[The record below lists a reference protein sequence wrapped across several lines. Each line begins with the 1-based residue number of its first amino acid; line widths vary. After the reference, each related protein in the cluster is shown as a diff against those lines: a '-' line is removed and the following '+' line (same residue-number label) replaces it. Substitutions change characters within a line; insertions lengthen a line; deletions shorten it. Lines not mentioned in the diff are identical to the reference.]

1 MKALIFGGTRFMGK
15 YVSRE
20 FLESGYEVTIAN
32 RGTNQP
38 EPGVKTLKIDRS
50 VAGAVDVL
58 KGSKFDVVIDFSAY
72 PSAWVKEAGEVLKG
86 NIGRYLFISSGAV
99 YKKSNYFPLQEH
111 YERAPNELFFT
122 YSDEKI
128 KGENFLLDFSSKGY
142 FETVSCRL
150 PYVMGIDNYE
160 DREGFVLSRI
170 INDRPVLVPNGGESV
185 KSFIYAGDVA
195 KALMA
200 LTRTGSHVDGEAFN
214 IAIPEGITGMGFVR
228 ICSEIVGKEAKVH
241 FVDPSHPKLQQEGFN
256 LRDMLFP
263 FPDSTG
269 YLDYRKLQNYTGFVP
284 RCSLKDA
291 ITEFY
296 EDMIAR
302 GDTKPR
308 RYDLEDRALAL
319 LNLKV

>member
-20 FLESGYEVTIAN
+20 FLEAGYEVTIAN
-32 RGTNQP
+32 RGSNDP
-38 EPGVKTLKIDRS
+38 VAGVKALKIDRS
-50 VAGAVDVL
+50 VSGAVDSL
-58 KGSKFDVVIDFSAY
+58 KGEKFDVVIDFSAY

-86 NIGRYLFISSGAV
+86 NIGRYLFISSGTV

-111 YERAPNELFFT
+111 FERAPNELFFT

-128 KGENFLLDFSSKGY
+128 KGENFLLDFSSKNY

-150 PYVMGIDNYE
+150 PYVMGVDNYE

-170 INDRPVLVPNGGESV
+170 LNDRPVLVPNRGQSV

-195 KALMA
+195 KALLA
-200 LTRTGSHVDGEAFN
+200 LTRAGSHVNGEAFN
-214 IAIPEGITGMGFVR
+214 IAMPEGTTGMGFVD
-228 ICSEIVGKEAKVH
+228 ICAEVVGKNARVH
-241 FVDPSHPKLQQEGFN
+241 FVDPNHPNLQQQGFN
-256 LRDMLFP
+256 LRDMFFP

-269 YLDYRKLQNYTGFVP
+269 FLDYRKLQNYTGFVP
-284 RCSLKDA
+284 RYSLKEA

-296 EDMIAR
+296 ADMLAR

-308 RYDLEDRALAL
+308 QYELEDRALAL
-319 LNLKV
+319 LNLKD

>member
-20 FLESGYEVTIAN
+20 FLKAGFEVTIAN
-32 RGTNQP
+32 RGTN
-38 EPGVKTLKIDRS
+38 EPVSGVKALKIDRS
-50 VAGAVDVL
+50 TPGAIEAL

-99 YKKSNYFPLQEH
+99 YKKSNYFPVQEH
-111 YERAPNELFFT
+111 FERAPNELFFT

-128 KGENFLLDFSSKGY
+128 KGENFLLEFSSNGY

-160 DREGFVLSRI
+160 DREGFVLSRVI
-170 INDRPVLVPNGGESV
+170 HDRPVLVPNSGESV

-195 KALMA
+195 KALLA
-200 LTRTGSHVDGEAFN
+200 LTRAGSHVDGEAFN

-228 ICSEIVGKEAKVH
+228 ICSEVVGKEAKVH
-241 FVDPSHPKLQQEGFN
+241 FVDPNHPSLQQQGFN

-263 FPDSTG
+263 FPDS
-269 YLDYRKLQNYTGFVP
+269 
-284 RCSLKDA
+284 
-291 ITEFY
+291 
-296 EDMIAR
+296 
-302 GDTKPR
+302 
-308 RYDLEDRALAL
+308 
-319 LNLKV
+319 

>member
-1 MKALIFGGTRFMGK
+1 MGK

-20 FLESGYEVTIAN
+20 FLAAGYEVTIAN

-50 VAGAVDVL
+50 VGGAVDVL
-58 KGSKFDVVIDFSAY
+58 KGAKFDVVIDFSAY

-99 YKKSNYFPLQEH
+99 YKKSSYFPIQEH
-111 YERAPNELFFT
+111 FERAPNEHFFT

-170 INDRPVLVPNGGESV
+170 LNDRPVLVPNSGESV

-195 KALMA
+195 EALLA
-200 LTRTGSHVDGEAFN
+200 LTRAGSHVDGEGFN
-214 IAIPEGITGMGFVR
+214 ITMPEGVTGNGFVT
-228 ICSEIVGKEAKVH
+228 ICSEVVGKEAQVH
-241 FVDPSHPKLQQEGFN
+241 YVDPNHPNLQQQGFN

-269 YLDYRKLQNYTGFVP
+269 FLDYRKLQNYTGFVP
-284 RCSLKDA
+284 RFSLKESIA
-291 ITEFY
+291 EFY
-296 EDMIAR
+296 ADMVAR
-302 GDTKPR
+302 GDTAPR

-319 LNLKV
+319 LNLKA